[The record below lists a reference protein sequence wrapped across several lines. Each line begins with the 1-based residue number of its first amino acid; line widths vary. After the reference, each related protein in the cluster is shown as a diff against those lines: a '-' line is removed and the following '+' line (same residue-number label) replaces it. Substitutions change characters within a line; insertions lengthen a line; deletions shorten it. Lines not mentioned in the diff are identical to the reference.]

1 MENGKIDQII
11 DKHGAEAGA
20 LIKIMLDIQEDNGW
34 LPQEALERI
43 AERLAVPL
51 ARVQHAATF
60 YKSFSIMPEGKHRV
74 HICNGTSCHLR
85 GSQKV
90 IDAVQD
96 VVDSDDSGRK
106 FTVESVTCLGCC
118 GSGPNIE
125 IDGESHIEVTPGKAA
140 EVLKRLD

>member
-1 MENGKIDQII
+1 
-11 DKHGAEAGA
+11 
-20 LIKIMLDIQEDNGW
+20 
-34 LPQEALERI
+34 
-43 AERLAVPL
+43 
-51 ARVQHAATF
+51 
-60 YKSFSIMPEGKHRV
+60 MPGGKHRV

-118 GSGPNIE
+118 GSGPNME